1 MAKVLSRKVTIYV
14 DGKEV
19 ESTLKS
25 LQAELNKFRNKQR
38 TATIGSEEYVKAS
51 LKIKE
56 IKSRGL
62 FPVAPCISNIRGL
75 ASVA

>member
-1 MAKVLSRKVTIYV
+1 MAKVLSRKVSIYIN
-14 DGKEV
+14 GKEV
-19 ESTLKS
+19 VSTISS
-25 LQAELNKFRNKQR
+25 LQSAMTKLQHEQKRM
-38 TATIGSEEYVKAS
+38 TIGSEEYVKAS

-56 IKSRGL
+56 IKNRKL